1 MLLAWLLAG
10 CTQSADDVRARH
22 EATAAHPATPSA
34 RPTVAAKP
42 AAPNDADY
50 VAAVAVNKLNLPL
63 SVRFRLDGQPR
74 VGQPAKIDLLVTP
87 AAQAQ
92 IRSLRFRFEAGEGL
106 QYQGEPDFVVDGA
119 APGIAV
125 HRELLV
131 VPRVAGLLEL
141 QARAAL
147 ETSSEAVS
155 QTYAIPLIAVADT
168 P

>member
-1 MLLAWLLAG
+1 MLLAWVLAG

-22 EATAAHPATPSA
+22 EATAAHPVTNARSA
-34 RPTVAAKP
+34 VAAKP
-42 AAPNDADY
+42 AAPSDADY
-50 VAAVAVNKLNLPL
+50 VAAVAGNKLNLPL

-74 VGQPAKIDLLVTP
+74 VGQTVKIDFLVTP

-92 IRSLRFRFEAGEGL
+92 IRSLQFRFEAGEGL
-106 QYQGEPDFVVDGA
+106 QYQGEPDFVVNGA

-125 HRELLV
+125 RRELLV

-141 QARAAL
+141 QARAAV